1 MYLVN
6 KLGCSCI
13 KIIMILNQRGFHPI
27 MEKRRCVRVF
37 IAFFHEVKLG
47 RLLVDCSM
55 GKFACL
61 YRVTRSING
70 FTLQCSSELLA

>member
-1 MYLVN
+1 MQRIDNAL
-6 KLGCSCI
+6 SER
-13 KIIMILNQRGFHPI
+13 ILPNYV

-37 IAFFHEVKLG
+37 ISFFHEVKLG